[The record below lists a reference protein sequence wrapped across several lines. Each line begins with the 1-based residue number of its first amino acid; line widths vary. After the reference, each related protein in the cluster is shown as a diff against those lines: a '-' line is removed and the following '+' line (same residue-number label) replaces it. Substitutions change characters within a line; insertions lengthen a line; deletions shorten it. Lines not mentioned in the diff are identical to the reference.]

1 MRSILGLASLA
12 MALVIGLPANAADVN
27 VYSARKDALITPL
40 LDQFSKETG
49 IKVRLITG
57 KADALLSRI
66 AAEGAATPADVFITV
81 DAGRL
86 HRARMAGVLDPI
98 KSDII
103 NKRVPANLRDPEGF
117 WIGLTLRARPIF
129 YAKDRVNPTTLT
141 TYDALTDARWRGKIC
156 IRSSGNIYNQS
167 LVASMIATNGIEATE
182 KWARG
187 IVNNFARKPT
197 GGDTDQIYAVAAG
210 QCDLAIANTYYYGR
224 LLDSEKKSDR
234 ETAEKVGVFWPNQS
248 DRGTHV
254 NVSGAAITK
263 YAKNRD
269 EAIQLL
275 EFMVSDAAQ
284 TYYAEINHEYPVVAS
299 ASISTSIKTL
309 GEFTSD
315 TVNLSMLGIHN
326 TEAVK
331 LMDRVGWQ

>member
-12 MALVIGLPANAADVN
+12 MALVVGLPADAADVN

-49 IKVRLITG
+49 IKVNLITG

-86 HRARMAGVLDPI
+86 HRARIAGVLDPI

-129 YAKDRVNPTTLT
+129 YAKDRVNPSTLT
-141 TYDALTDARWRGKIC
+141 TYEALTDAQWHGKIC

-167 LVASMIATNGIEATE
+167 LVASMIATTGIEATE
-182 KWARG
+182 NWARG
-187 IVNNFARKPT
+187 MVNNFARKPT

-263 YAKNRD
+263 YSKNRD

-284 TYYAEINHEYPVVAS
+284 TYYAEINHEYPVVPS
-299 ASISTSIKTL
+299 ASVSTSIKTL

-315 TVNLSMLGIHN
+315 TVNLSMLGVYN
-326 TEAVK
+326 TDAVK

>member
-129 YAKDRVNPTTLT
+129 FAKDRVNPTTLT

-299 ASISTSIKTL
+299 ASISTSIKAL